1 VVPIL
6 LRVALRTAP
15 EREYKEDVMQKRFT
29 TDVVLN
35 IAYVESKKQQFE
47 RAGFRYERELSPAE
61 PAGRPSGLK
70 PHQTVLQFSHPL

>member
-1 VVPIL
+1 MVPIL
-6 LRVALRTAP
+6 LRVALRMAT
-15 EREYKEDVMQKRFT
+15 ERAYKEDMQKRFT

-35 IAYVESKKQQFE
+35 ITDVESKKQRFE

-70 PHQTVLQFSHPL
+70 PHQTVLRFSHPL